1 MEYDYFVKQRI
12 VVLVLRITDFPKKV
26 HEYRKGRHMKNMSQK
41 KSGFLKSRE
50 IRSQKK
56 KKQENVAKASNSN
69 SKKKVIH
76 KRLQVKHT

>member
-1 MEYDYFVKQRI
+1 
-12 VVLVLRITDFPKKV
+12 
-26 HEYRKGRHMKNMSQK
+26 MKNMSQK

>member
-1 MEYDYFVKQRI
+1 
-12 VVLVLRITDFPKKV
+12 
-26 HEYRKGRHMKNMSQK
+26 MKNMSQK

-69 SKKKVIH
+69 NKKKGH
-76 KRLQVKHT
+76 S